1 MITWVAPTS
10 TASTTRAAGLKAKRD
25 GGRPP
30 LELASP
36 AGPTSPESIS
46 ASMRDATVERARPVV
61 RASSARVRA
70 LPSRSS
76 WNRSPARDRLPAASG
91 AAGSVPVGVLMSK

>member
-25 GGRPP
+25 GGLPP

-36 AGPTSPESIS
+36 AGPTSPECIR
-46 ASMRDATVERARPVV
+46 ASMRDATVDRASPVV

-70 LPSRSS
+70 LPSRRS
-76 WNRSPARDRLPAASG
+76 WNRSPARDRLPVASE
-91 AAGSVPVGVLMSK
+91 AAGSGPAGVLMSQ